1 MRRWHMK
8 AWTRNVAGALF
19 LLLGIALGARL
30 IFAVLVPLL
39 PLIIYGL
46 FLAGVLAVALG
57 FWRHL

>member
-1 MRRWHMK
+1 MK